1 MDISTFCNSTSTS
14 ALVKL
19 GLGLLVLALKLFC
32 SVSEVAFAL
41 PVECAHVAIACPYKE
56 LAGRFCMQVQVHEKA
71 RSIKNTF
78 PGVHESGGDLFGGW
92 SFEVGKKIFKKT
104 LKKMFENEVQCFL
117 TTQCFQLLNCI
128 KSHCIES
135 YQIVLNRFY
144 QHASFLV
151 SYRAH
156 VSRYESDRLC
166 HERFTPLLTNSGN
179 STTYWLLHVRRVVIL
194 E

>member
-19 GLGLLVLALKLFC
+19 GLGLPVLALKWFW

-78 PGVHESGGDLFGGW
+78 PGVHESSWDLFWGW
-92 SFEVGKKIFKKT
+92 SFEVGKKIFNKT
-104 LKKMFENEVQCFL
+104 SKKMFREWGPLFPHNSVFSIIEL
-117 TTQCFQLLNCI
+117 HRIASN
-128 KSHCIES
+128 HIES
-135 YQIVLNRFY
+135 NRTESFFINMHLFLYRIVPMYRDTNRIVF
-144 QHASFLV
+144 V
-151 SYRAH
+151 MR
-156 VSRYESDRLC
+156 D
-166 HERFTPLLTNSGN
+166 
-179 STTYWLLHVRRVVIL
+179 LHP
-194 E
+194 

>member
-1 MDISTFCNSTSTS
+1 MDTSTFCNSTSTS

-19 GLGLLVLALKLFC
+19 GLGLPVLALKW
-32 SVSEVAFAL
+32 SVSEVL
-41 PVECAHVAIACPYKE
+41 RCLWSVRIIACPYKE

-71 RSIKNTF
+71 HSIKNTF
-78 PGVHESGGDLFGGW
+78 PGVHESSWDLFWGW

-104 LKKMFENEVQCFL
+104 LKKMFENEVHCFL
-117 TTQCFQLLNCI
+117 TTHCFQLLNCI
-128 KSHCIES
+128 ES
-135 YQIVLNRFY
+135 NWIVFY

-166 HERFTPLLTNSGN
+166 HERFTPLIYTISLK
-179 STTYWLLHVRRVVIL
+179 TYTPYHSKHIR
-194 E
+194 